1 MSDFRH
7 EISNRI
13 AQTRGQL
20 SQAEATGDDYLVEIH
35 LGELESLA
43 RIAAEHDVSVDGVE
57 EALAAHGLPTPAAGL
72 RMSLPPE
79 G

>member
-1 MSDFRH
+1 VSDFRR

-20 SQAEATGDDYLVEIH
+20 SRAEESGDDYLVEVH

-43 RIAAEHDVSVDGVE
+43 RIAAEHDVSVDGVH
-57 EALAAHGLPTPAAGL
+57 EALAAHGLPGPAAGL
-72 RMSLPPE
+72 PLALRVE